1 MNRSLIWAIAG
12 LSLLALNYGVRDQI
26 ARQETLGI
34 LKTCAIL
41 LEKDVSDQGV
51 LLPATEAVF
60 EKYRIVWESDEKGY
74 YLKAAYYSFTKSE
87 ETEVICYERG
97 IRNRP

>member
-12 LSLLALNYGVRDQI
+12 LSLLGLNYGVRDQI

-41 LEKDVSDQGV
+41 LEKDISDHGV

-60 EKYRIVWESDEKGY
+60 EKYRIVWESDEEGY
-74 YLKAAYYSFTKSE
+74 YLKAAYYSFTRSE
-87 ETEVICYERG
+87 ETEVTFFVPISR
-97 IRNRP
+97 